1 MYRKTGIKKPSFLY
15 PFYQEMREKAMW
27 MEELPNG
34 KYKFFERYRDPYTEK
49 LKKVSVTM
57 EKKTPQARNQAALL
71 LQEKIKQ
78 KLNKKQ
84 VESITFEEI
93 YKLFYK
99 TWEQTVKES
108 TKHNCKSIDKKMK
121 EVIPPDTLLANLDRR
136 FLQEA
141 IDKVIKNNGY
151 IAAKKIR
158 HRLRGIFKY
167 AVQYSYIE
175 NNEVDYTTIPK
186 KPKTLEDLEK
196 KRNNFLTM
204 DEIKALVKVLNS
216 REYHQKYADMVIV
229 LALTGMRYGELSALQ
244 LKNIDFQNNKI
255 EITGNFDSVN
265 KIKTLPKTTNSIRT
279 IKASKTVMEAIQR
292 QIARLGERFKPLT
305 SDDYIFCF
313 EKWNQPTTIACF
325 IQILKKY
332 GKEAGIDKNLTSHI
346 FRHSH
351 ISFLAE
357 SGLPIKSIMDR
368 VGHSNAKITLEIYS
382 HTTQD
387 MEDKLVNKLDSI
399 F

>member
-1 MYRKTGIKKPSFLY
+1 
-15 PFYQEMREKAMW
+15 MW

-292 QIARLGERFKPLT
+292 QIARLSERFQPLT

-368 VGHSNAKITLEIYS
+368 VGHSNAKMTLEIYS

>member
-1 MYRKTGIKKPSFLY
+1 
-15 PFYQEMREKAMW
+15 MW

-175 NNEVDYTTIPK
+175 NNEADYTTIPQ

-292 QIARLGERFKPLT
+292 QIVRLSERFQPLT

-368 VGHSNAKITLEIYS
+368 VGHSNAKMTLEIYS

>member
-1 MYRKTGIKKPSFLY
+1 
-15 PFYQEMREKAMW
+15 MW
-27 MEELPNG
+27 MEELPTG
-34 KYKFFERYRDPYTEK
+34 KYKFFERYKDPYTEK

-71 LQEKIKQ
+71 LQEKIQ
-78 KLNKKQ
+78 KKLKTKQ

-99 TWEQTVKES
+99 SWSQTVKES

-121 EVIPPDTLLANLDRR
+121 EVIPSDTLLANLDRR

-141 IDKVIKNNGY
+141 IEKVIESNGH
-151 IAAKKIR
+151 IAAKKVR

-175 NNEVDYTTIPK
+175 NNEVDYTTIPQR
-186 KPKTLEDLEK
+186 PKTLEELEK
-196 KRNNFLTM
+196 KRNNFLTT
-204 DEIKALVKVLNS
+204 DEIKALVNVLNG
-216 REYHQKYADMVIV
+216 REYHQKYADMVLV
-229 LALTGMRYGELSALQ
+229 LSLTGMRYGELTALQ

-292 QIARLGERFKPLT
+292 QIARLSERFQPLS

-313 EKWNQPTTIACF
+313 ERWNQPTTISCF

-368 VGHSNAKITLEIYS
+368 VGHSNAKMTLEIYS

-387 MEDKLVNKLDSI
+387 MEDKLVDKLDSI

>member
-1 MYRKTGIKKPSFLY
+1 
-15 PFYQEMREKAMW
+15 MREKAMW

-49 LKKVSVTM
+49 LKKVSVTL
-57 EKKTPQARNQAALL
+57 EKKTPQARNQAAVL
-71 LQEKIKQ
+71 LQEKI
-78 KLNKKQ
+78 NKKIGTKQ

-99 TWEQTVKES
+99 SWSQTVKES

-121 EVIPPDTLLANLDRR
+121 EVIPSDTLLANLDRR

-141 IDKVIKNNGY
+141 IDKVIKTNGH

-175 NNEVDYTTIPK
+175 NNEADYTTIPQ

-292 QIARLGERFKPLT
+292 QIVRLSERFQPLT

-325 IQILKKY
+325 IHILKKY

-368 VGHSNAKITLEIYS
+368 VGHSNAKMTLEIYS

>member
-1 MYRKTGIKKPSFLY
+1 
-15 PFYQEMREKAMW
+15 MW

-34 KYKFFERYRDPYTEK
+34 KYKFFERYKDPYTEK

-57 EKKTPQARNQAALL
+57 EKKTPQARNQAAIL
-71 LQEKIKQ
+71 LQKKINK
-78 KLNKKQ
+78 KLSTKQ

-93 YKLFYK
+93 YNLFYK
-99 TWEQTVKES
+99 SWAQTVKES
-108 TKHNCKSIDKKMK
+108 TKHNCKSVDKTMK
-121 EVIPPDTLLANLDRR
+121 QVIPSDTLLANLDRR
-136 FLQEA
+136 FLQQA
-141 IDKVIKNNGY
+141 IEKVIESNGY
-151 IAAKKIR
+151 ITAKKVR

-167 AVQYSYIE
+167 AVQYSYID
-175 NNEVDYTTIPK
+175 NNEVDYTTIPQ
-186 KPKTLEDLEK
+186 KPKTLEELEK

-204 DEIKALVKVLNS
+204 QEIKALVDVLNR
-216 REYHQKYADMVIV
+216 REYHQKYADMVLV
-229 LALTGMRYGELSALQ
+229 LALTGMRYGELTALQ
-244 LKNIDFQNNKI
+244 LKNIDFENNKI
-255 EITGNFDSVN
+255 EISGNFDSVN

-279 IKASKTVMEAIQR
+279 IKVSKTVMEAIQR
-292 QIARLGERFKPLT
+292 QIVRLSERFQPLS

-313 EKWNQPTTIACF
+313 ERWNQPTTISCF

-332 GKEAGIDKNLTSHI
+332 GKQAKIEKNLSSHI

-368 VGHSNAKITLEIYS
+368 VGHSNAKMTLEIYS
-382 HTTQD
+382 HTTED
-387 MEDKLVNKLDSI
+387 MEDKLVNKLDTI

>member
-1 MYRKTGIKKPSFLY
+1 
-15 PFYQEMREKAMW
+15 MW

-34 KYKFFERYRDPYTEK
+34 KYKFFERYKDLYTEK

-57 EKKTPQARNQAALL
+57 EKKTPQARNQAAIL
-71 LQEKIKQ
+71 LQEKI
-78 KLNKKQ
+78 NKKISTKQ

-99 TWEQTVKES
+99 SWSQTVKES

-121 EVIPPDTLLANLDRR
+121 EVIPSDTLLANLDRR

-141 IDKVIKNNGY
+141 IEKVIETNGH
-151 IAAKKIR
+151 IAAKKVR

-175 NNEVDYTTIPK
+175 NNEVDYTTIPQR
-186 KPKTLEDLEK
+186 PKTLEELEK

-204 DEIKALVKVLNS
+204 DEIKTLVNVLNG
-216 REYHQKYADMVIV
+216 REYHQKYADMVLV
-229 LALTGMRYGELSALQ
+229 LSLTGMRYGELTALQ

-292 QIARLGERFKPLT
+292 QIARLSERFQPLS

-313 EKWNQPTTIACF
+313 ERWNQPTTISCF

-368 VGHSNAKITLEIYS
+368 VGHSNAKMTLEIYS

-387 MEDKLVNKLDSI
+387 MEDKLVDKLDSI

>member
-1 MYRKTGIKKPSFLY
+1 
-15 PFYQEMREKAMW
+15 MREKAMW

-175 NNEVDYTTIPK
+175 NNEADYTTIPQ

-292 QIARLGERFKPLT
+292 QIVRLSERFQPLT

-368 VGHSNAKITLEIYS
+368 VGHSNAKMTLEIYS

>member
-1 MYRKTGIKKPSFLY
+1 
-15 PFYQEMREKAMW
+15 MW

-34 KYKFFERYRDPYTEK
+34 KYKFFERYKDPYTEK

-57 EKKTPQARNQAALL
+57 EKKTSQARNQAALL
-71 LQEKIKQ
+71 LQEKIKE
-78 KLNKKQ
+78 KLKKKQ
-84 VESITFEEI
+84 VESVTFEEI

-99 TWEQTVKES
+99 SWEQTVKES

-121 EVIPPDTLLANLDRR
+121 EVIPSDTLLANLDRR

-141 IDKVIKNNGY
+141 IDKVIKTNGH

-175 NNEVDYTTIPK
+175 NNEVDYTTIPQ

-292 QIARLGERFKPLT
+292 QIARLSERFQPLT

-368 VGHSNAKITLEIYS
+368 VGHSNAKMTLEIYS

-387 MEDKLVNKLDSI
+387 MEDKLVNKLDNI

>member
-1 MYRKTGIKKPSFLY
+1 
-15 PFYQEMREKAMW
+15 MW
-27 MEELPNG
+27 MEEIPNG
-34 KYKFFERYRDPYTEK
+34 KYKFFERYKDPYTEK
-49 LKKVSVTM
+49 LKKVSVTL
-57 EKKTPQARNQAALL
+57 EKKTPQARNQAAVL
-71 LQEKIKQ
+71 LQEKI
-78 KLNKKQ
+78 NKKISTKQ

-99 TWEQTVKES
+99 SWSQTVKES
-108 TKHNCKSIDKKMK
+108 TKHNCKSIDKKVK

-141 IDKVIKNNGY
+141 IDKVIKTNGH

-175 NNEVDYTTIPK
+175 NNEVDYTTIPQ
-186 KPKTLEDLEK
+186 KPKTLEELEK

-204 DEIKALVKVLNS
+204 DEIKALVKVLNG
-216 REYHQKYADMVIV
+216 REYHRKYADMVLV
-229 LALTGMRYGELSALQ
+229 LSLTGMRYGELTALQ

-292 QIARLGERFKPLT
+292 QIARLSERFQPLS

-313 EKWNQPTTIACF
+313 ERWNQPTTIACF

-332 GKEAGIDKNLTSHI
+332 GKEAGIDKNLTRHI

-368 VGHSNAKITLEIYS
+368 VGHSNAKMTLEIYS

-387 MEDKLVNKLDSI
+387 MEDKLVDKLDSI

>member
-1 MYRKTGIKKPSFLY
+1 
-15 PFYQEMREKAMW
+15 MW

-49 LKKVSVTM
+49 LKKVSLTM
-57 EKKTPQARNQAALL
+57 EKKTPQARNQAALI

-99 TWEQTVKES
+99 SWEQTVKES

-121 EVIPPDTLLANLDRR
+121 EVIPSDTLLANLDRR

-141 IDKVIKNNGY
+141 IDKVIKSNGH

-175 NNEVDYTTIPK
+175 NNEVDYTTIPQ

-255 EITGNFDSVN
+255 EITGNFDSIN

-292 QIARLGERFKPLT
+292 QIVRLSERFQPLT

-325 IQILKKY
+325 IHILKKY

-368 VGHSNAKITLEIYS
+368 VGHSNAKMTLEIYS

>member
-1 MYRKTGIKKPSFLY
+1 
-15 PFYQEMREKAMW
+15 MW

-34 KYKFFERYRDPYTEK
+34 KYKFFERYKDPYTEK

-57 EKKTPQARNQAALL
+57 EKKTPQARNQAAIL
-71 LQEKIKQ
+71 LQEKINK
-78 KLNKKQ
+78 KLSTKQ

-93 YKLFYK
+93 YNLFYK
-99 TWEQTVKES
+99 SWAQTVKES
-108 TKHNCKSIDKKMK
+108 TKHNCKSVDKKMK
-121 EVIPPDTLLANLDRR
+121 EVIPSDTILANLDRR

-141 IDKVIKNNGY
+141 IEKIIESNGY
-151 IAAKKIR
+151 ITAKKVR
-158 HRLRGIFKY
+158 HRLRGIFNY

-175 NNEVDYTTIPK
+175 NNEVDYTTIPQ
-186 KPKTLEDLEK
+186 KPKTLEELEK

-204 DEIKALVKVLNS
+204 QEIKALIDVLNR
-216 REYHQKYADMVIV
+216 REYHQKYADMVLV
-229 LALTGMRYGELSALQ
+229 LALTGMRYGELTALQ
-244 LKNIDFQNNKI
+244 LKNIDFENNKI

-279 IKASKTVMEAIQR
+279 IKVSESVIEAIQR
-292 QIARLGERFKPLT
+292 QIVRLSERFQPLS

-313 EKWNQPTTIACF
+313 EKWNQPTTITCF

-332 GKEAGIDKNLTSHI
+332 GKQAKIEKNLSSHI

-368 VGHSNAKITLEIYS
+368 VGHSNAKMTLEIYS
-382 HTTQD
+382 HTTED
-387 MEDKLVNKLDSI
+387 MEDKLVNKLDTI

>member
-1 MYRKTGIKKPSFLY
+1 
-15 PFYQEMREKAMW
+15 MW
-27 MEELPNG
+27 MEELPTG
-34 KYKFFERYRDPYTEK
+34 KYKFFERYKDPYTEK

-99 TWEQTVKES
+99 TWSQTVKES

-121 EVIPPDTLLANLDRR
+121 EVIPSDTLLANLDRR

-141 IDKVIKNNGY
+141 IEKVIETNGH
-151 IAAKKIR
+151 IAAKKVR

-175 NNEVDYTTIPK
+175 NNEVDYTTIPQR
-186 KPKTLEDLEK
+186 PKTLEELEK

-204 DEIKALVKVLNS
+204 DEIKALVNVLNG
-216 REYHQKYADMVIV
+216 REYHQKYADMVLV
-229 LALTGMRYGELSALQ
+229 LSLTGMRYGELTALQ

-265 KIKTLPKTTNSIRT
+265 KIKTPPKTTNSIRT

-292 QIARLGERFKPLT
+292 QIARLSERFQPL
-305 SDDYIFCF
+305 SNDDYIFCF
-313 EKWNQPTTIACF
+313 ERWNQPTTISCF

-368 VGHSNAKITLEIYS
+368 VGHSNAKMTLEIYS

-387 MEDKLVNKLDSI
+387 MEDKLVDKLDSI

>member
-1 MYRKTGIKKPSFLY
+1 
-15 PFYQEMREKAMW
+15 MREKAMW

-141 IDKVIKNNGY
+141 IDKVIKTNGH

-175 NNEVDYTTIPK
+175 NNEVDYTTIPQ

-279 IKASKTVMEAIQR
+279 IKASKTVTEAIQR
-292 QIARLGERFKPLT
+292 QIARLSERFQPLT

-368 VGHSNAKITLEIYS
+368 VGHSNAKMTLEIYS

>member
-1 MYRKTGIKKPSFLY
+1 
-15 PFYQEMREKAMW
+15 MW
-27 MEELPNG
+27 MEELPTG
-34 KYKFFERYRDPYTEK
+34 KYKFFERYKDPYTEK

-99 TWEQTVKES
+99 SWSQTVKES

-121 EVIPPDTLLANLDRR
+121 EVIPSDTLLANLDRR

-141 IDKVIKNNGY
+141 IEKVIETNGH
-151 IAAKKIR
+151 IAAKKVR

-175 NNEVDYTTIPK
+175 NNEVDYTTIPQR
-186 KPKTLEDLEK
+186 PKTLEELEK
-196 KRNNFLTM
+196 KRNNFLTT
-204 DEIKALVKVLNS
+204 DEIKALVNVLNG
-216 REYHQKYADMVIV
+216 REYHQKYADMVLV
-229 LALTGMRYGELSALQ
+229 LSLTGMRYGELTALQ

-292 QIARLGERFKPLT
+292 QIARLSERFQPLS

-313 EKWNQPTTIACF
+313 ERWNQPTTISCF

-368 VGHSNAKITLEIYS
+368 VGHSNAKMTLEIYS

-387 MEDKLVNKLDSI
+387 MEDKLVDKLDS
-399 F
+399 FF

>member
-1 MYRKTGIKKPSFLY
+1 
-15 PFYQEMREKAMW
+15 MW
-27 MEELPNG
+27 MEELPTG
-34 KYKFFERYRDPYTEK
+34 KYKFFERYKDPYTEK

-57 EKKTPQARNQAALL
+57 EKKTSQARNQAALL
-71 LQEKIKQ
+71 LQEKIQK
-78 KLNKKQ
+78 KLNTKQ

-99 TWEQTVKES
+99 SWSQTVKES

-121 EVIPPDTLLANLDRR
+121 EVIPSDTLLANLDRR

-141 IDKVIKNNGY
+141 IEKVIETNGH
-151 IAAKKIR
+151 IAAKKVR

-175 NNEVDYTTIPK
+175 NNEVDYTTIPQR
-186 KPKTLEDLEK
+186 PKTLEELEK

-204 DEIKALVKVLNS
+204 DEIKTLVNVLNG
-216 REYHQKYADMVIV
+216 REYHQKYADMVLV
-229 LALTGMRYGELSALQ
+229 LSLTGMRYGELTALQ

-279 IKASKTVMEAIQR
+279 IKVSKTVMEAIQR
-292 QIARLGERFKPLT
+292 QIARLSERFQPLS

-313 EKWNQPTTIACF
+313 ERWNQPTTISCF

-368 VGHSNAKITLEIYS
+368 VGHSNAKMTLEIYS

-387 MEDKLVNKLDSI
+387 MEDKLVDKLDSI

>member
-1 MYRKTGIKKPSFLY
+1 
-15 PFYQEMREKAMW
+15 MW
-27 MEELPNG
+27 MEELPTG
-34 KYKFFERYRDPYTEK
+34 KYKFFERYKDPYTEK

-99 TWEQTVKES
+99 SWSQTVKES

-121 EVIPPDTLLANLDRR
+121 EVIPSDTLLANLDRR

-141 IDKVIKNNGY
+141 IEKVIETNGH
-151 IAAKKIR
+151 IAAKKVR

-175 NNEVDYTTIPK
+175 NNEVDYTTIPQ
-186 KPKTLEDLEK
+186 KPKTLEELEK

-204 DEIKALVKVLNS
+204 DEIKALVNVLNG
-216 REYHQKYADMVIV
+216 REYHQKYADMVLV
-229 LALTGMRYGELSALQ
+229 LSLTGMRYGELTALQ

-279 IKASKTVMEAIQR
+279 IKVSKTVMEAIQR
-292 QIARLGERFKPLT
+292 QIARLSERFQPL
-305 SDDYIFCF
+305 SNDDYIFCF
-313 EKWNQPTTIACF
+313 ERWNQPTTISCF
-325 IQILKKY
+325 IQVLKKY
-332 GKEAGIDKNLTSHI
+332 GKEAGIGKNLTSHI

-368 VGHSNAKITLEIYS
+368 VGHSNAKMTLEIYS

-387 MEDKLVNKLDSI
+387 MEDKLVDKLDSI

>member
-1 MYRKTGIKKPSFLY
+1 
-15 PFYQEMREKAMW
+15 MW

-34 KYKFFERYRDPYTEK
+34 KYKFFERYKDPYTEK

-57 EKKTPQARNQAALL
+57 EKKTPQARNQAAIL
-71 LQEKIKQ
+71 LQEKI
-78 KLNKKQ
+78 NKKISTKQ

-99 TWEQTVKES
+99 SWSQTVKES

-121 EVIPPDTLLANLDRR
+121 EVIPSDTLLANLDRR

-141 IDKVIKNNGY
+141 IEKVIETNGH
-151 IAAKKIR
+151 IAAKKVR

-175 NNEVDYTTIPK
+175 NNEVDYTTIPQR
-186 KPKTLEDLEK
+186 PKTLEELEK

-204 DEIKALVKVLNS
+204 DEIKTLVNVLNG
-216 REYHQKYADMVIV
+216 REYHQKYADMVLV
-229 LALTGMRYGELSALQ
+229 LSLTGMRYGELTALQ
-244 LKNIDFQNNKI
+244 LKNVDFQNNKI

-279 IKASKTVMEAIQR
+279 IKVSKTVMEAIQR
-292 QIARLGERFKPLT
+292 QIARLSERFQPLS

-313 EKWNQPTTIACF
+313 ERWNQPTTISCF

-368 VGHSNAKITLEIYS
+368 VGHSNAKMTLEIYS

-387 MEDKLVNKLDSI
+387 MEDKLVDKLDSI

>member
-1 MYRKTGIKKPSFLY
+1 MWI
-15 PFYQEMREKAMW
+15 EK
-27 MEELPNG
+27 LPNG
-34 KYKFFERYRDPYTEK
+34 KYKFFERYKDPYTEK

-57 EKKTPQARNQAALL
+57 EKKTPQAKNQAAIL
-71 LQEKIKQ
+71 LQEKIQK
-78 KLNKKQ
+78 KLNTKQ

-121 EVIPPDTLLANLDRR
+121 EVIPSDTLLANLDRR

-141 IDKVIKNNGY
+141 IDKVIKTNGH

-175 NNEVDYTTIPK
+175 NNEVDYTTIPQ

-204 DEIKALVKVLNS
+204 DEIKTLVNVLNG
-216 REYHQKYADMVIV
+216 REYHQKYADMVLV
-229 LALTGMRYGELSALQ
+229 LSLTGMRYGELTALQ

-292 QIARLGERFKPLT
+292 QIARLSERFQPLT

-332 GKEAGIDKNLTSHI
+332 GKEAEIDKNLTSHI

-368 VGHSNAKITLEIYS
+368 VGHSNAKMTLEIYS

-387 MEDKLVNKLDSI
+387 MEDKLVDKLDSI

>member
-1 MYRKTGIKKPSFLY
+1 
-15 PFYQEMREKAMW
+15 MW

-34 KYKFFERYRDPYTEK
+34 KYKFFERYKDPYTEK

-57 EKKTPQARNQAALL
+57 EKKTSQARNQAALL

-78 KLNKKQ
+78 KLNTKQ

-99 TWEQTVKES
+99 SWEQTVKES

-121 EVIPPDTLLANLDRR
+121 EVIPSDTLLANLDRR

-141 IDKVIKNNGY
+141 IDKVIKTNGH

-175 NNEVDYTTIPK
+175 NNEADYITIPQ

-292 QIARLGERFKPLT
+292 QIVRLSERFQPLT

-368 VGHSNAKITLEIYS
+368 VGHSNAKMTLEIYS

-387 MEDKLVNKLDSI
+387 MEDKLVDKLDSI

>member
-1 MYRKTGIKKPSFLY
+1 
-15 PFYQEMREKAMW
+15 MW

-34 KYKFFERYRDPYTEK
+34 KYKFFERYKDPYTEK

-57 EKKTPQARNQAALL
+57 EKKTSQARNQAALL
-71 LQEKIKQ
+71 LQEKIKE
-78 KLNKKQ
+78 KLKKKQ
-84 VESITFEEI
+84 VESVTFEEI

-99 TWEQTVKES
+99 SWEQTVKES

-121 EVIPPDTLLANLDRR
+121 EVIPSDTLLANLDRR

-141 IDKVIKNNGY
+141 IDKVIKTNGH

-175 NNEVDYTTIPK
+175 NNEVDYTTIPQ

-216 REYHQKYADMVIV
+216 QEYHQKYADMVIV

-292 QIARLGERFKPLT
+292 QIARLSKRFKPLT

-368 VGHSNAKITLEIYS
+368 VGHSNAKMTLEIYS

>member
-1 MYRKTGIKKPSFLY
+1 
-15 PFYQEMREKAMW
+15 MW

-34 KYKFFERYRDPYTEK
+34 KYKFFERYKDPYTEK

-57 EKKTPQARNQAALL
+57 EKKTPQARNQAAIL
-71 LQEKIKQ
+71 LQEKINK
-78 KLNKKQ
+78 KLSTKQ

-93 YKLFYK
+93 YNLFYK
-99 TWEQTVKES
+99 SWAQTVKES
-108 TKHNCKSIDKKMK
+108 TKHNCKSVDKKMK
-121 EVIPPDTLLANLDRR
+121 EVIPSDTILANLDRR

-141 IDKVIKNNGY
+141 IEKIIESNGY
-151 IAAKKIR
+151 ITAKKVR
-158 HRLRGIFKY
+158 HRLRGIFNY

-175 NNEVDYTTIPK
+175 NNEVDYTTIPQ
-186 KPKTLEDLEK
+186 KPKTLEELEK

-204 DEIKALVKVLNS
+204 QEIKALVDVLNR
-216 REYHQKYADMVIV
+216 REYHQKYADMVLV
-229 LALTGMRYGELSALQ
+229 LTLTGMRYGELTALQ
-244 LKNIDFQNNKI
+244 LKNIDFENNKI

-279 IKASKTVMEAIQR
+279 IKVSESVIEAIQR
-292 QIARLGERFKPLT
+292 QIVRLSERFQPLS

-332 GKEAGIDKNLTSHI
+332 EKQAKIKKTLSSHI

-368 VGHSNAKITLEIYS
+368 VGHSNAKMTLEIYS
-382 HTTQD
+382 HTTED
-387 MEDKLVNKLDSI
+387 MEDKLVNKLDTI

>member
-1 MYRKTGIKKPSFLY
+1 
-15 PFYQEMREKAMW
+15 MW
-27 MEELPNG
+27 MEELPTG
-34 KYKFFERYRDPYTEK
+34 KYKFFERYKDPYTEK

-99 TWEQTVKES
+99 SWSQTVKES

-121 EVIPPDTLLANLDRR
+121 EVIPSDTLLANLDRR

-141 IDKVIKNNGY
+141 IEKVIETNGH
-151 IAAKKIR
+151 IAAKKVR

-175 NNEVDYTTIPK
+175 NNEVDYTTIPQR
-186 KPKTLEDLEK
+186 PKTLEELEK

-204 DEIKALVKVLNS
+204 DEIKTLVNVLNG
-216 REYHQKYADMVIV
+216 REYHQKYADMVLV
-229 LALTGMRYGELSALQ
+229 LSLTGMRYGELTALQ

-292 QIARLGERFKPLT
+292 QIARLSERFQPL
-305 SDDYIFCF
+305 SNDDYIFCF
-313 EKWNQPTTIACF
+313 ERWNQPTTISCF

-368 VGHSNAKITLEIYS
+368 VGHSNAKMTLEIYS

-387 MEDKLVNKLDSI
+387 MEDKLVDKLDSI

>member
-1 MYRKTGIKKPSFLY
+1 
-15 PFYQEMREKAMW
+15 MW
-27 MEELPNG
+27 MEELPTG
-34 KYKFFERYRDPYTEK
+34 KYKFFERYKDPYTEK

-57 EKKTPQARNQAALL
+57 EKKTPQAKNQAALL

-99 TWEQTVKES
+99 SWSQTVKES

-121 EVIPPDTLLANLDRR
+121 EVIPSDTLLANLDRR

-141 IDKVIKNNGY
+141 IEKVIETNGH
-151 IAAKKIR
+151 IAAKKVR

-175 NNEVDYTTIPK
+175 NNEVDYTTIPQR
-186 KPKTLEDLEK
+186 PKTLEELEK

-204 DEIKALVKVLNS
+204 DEIKALVNVLNG
-216 REYHQKYADMVIV
+216 REYHQKYADMVLV
-229 LALTGMRYGELSALQ
+229 LSLTGMRYGELTALQ

-292 QIARLGERFKPLT
+292 QIARLSERFQPL
-305 SDDYIFCF
+305 SNDDYIFCF
-313 EKWNQPTTIACF
+313 ERWNQPTTISCF

-368 VGHSNAKITLEIYS
+368 VGHSNAKMTLETYS

-387 MEDKLVNKLDSI
+387 MEDKLVDKLDSI

>member
-1 MYRKTGIKKPSFLY
+1 
-15 PFYQEMREKAMW
+15 MW
-27 MEELPNG
+27 MEESPNG
-34 KYKFFERYRDPYTEK
+34 KYKFFERYKDPYTEK

-71 LQEKIKQ
+71 LQEKIQK
-78 KLNKKQ
+78 KLNTKQ

-99 TWEQTVKES
+99 SWSQTVKES

-121 EVIPPDTLLANLDRR
+121 EVIPSDTLLANLDRR

-141 IDKVIKNNGY
+141 IEKVIETNGH
-151 IAAKKIR
+151 IAAKKVR

-175 NNEVDYTTIPK
+175 NNEVDYTTIPQR
-186 KPKTLEDLEK
+186 PKTLEELEK

-204 DEIKALVKVLNS
+204 DEIKTLVNVLNG
-216 REYHQKYADMVIV
+216 REYHQKYADMVLV
-229 LALTGMRYGELSALQ
+229 LSLTGMRYGELTALQ
-244 LKNIDFQNNKI
+244 LKNVDFENNKI

-279 IKASKTVMEAIQR
+279 IKVSKTVMEAIQR
-292 QIARLGERFKPLT
+292 QIARLSERFQPLS

-313 EKWNQPTTIACF
+313 ERWNQPTTISCF

-368 VGHSNAKITLEIYS
+368 VGHSNAKMTLEIYS

-387 MEDKLVNKLDSI
+387 MEDKLVDKLDSI

>member
-1 MYRKTGIKKPSFLY
+1 
-15 PFYQEMREKAMW
+15 MW

-34 KYKFFERYRDPYTEK
+34 KYKFFERYKDPYTEK

-71 LQEKIKQ
+71 LQEKIQK
-78 KLNKKQ
+78 KLNTKQ

-99 TWEQTVKES
+99 SWSQTVKES

-121 EVIPPDTLLANLDRR
+121 EVIPSDTLLANLDRR

-141 IDKVIKNNGY
+141 IEKVIETNGH
-151 IAAKKIR
+151 IAAKKVR

-175 NNEVDYTTIPK
+175 NNEVDYTTIPQR
-186 KPKTLEDLEK
+186 PKTLEELEK

-204 DEIKALVKVLNS
+204 DEIKALVNVLNG
-216 REYHQKYADMVIV
+216 REYHQKYADMVLV
-229 LALTGMRYGELSALQ
+229 LSLTGMRYGELTALQ

-279 IKASKTVMEAIQR
+279 IKASKIVMEAIQR
-292 QIARLGERFKPLT
+292 QIARLSERFQPL
-305 SDDYIFCF
+305 SNDDYIFCF
-313 EKWNQPTTIACF
+313 ERWNQPTTISCF

-368 VGHSNAKITLEIYS
+368 VGHSNAKMTLEIYS

-387 MEDKLVNKLDSI
+387 MEDKLVDKLDSI

>member
-1 MYRKTGIKKPSFLY
+1 
-15 PFYQEMREKAMW
+15 MW
-27 MEELPNG
+27 MEELPTG
-34 KYKFFERYRDPYTEK
+34 KYKFFERYKDPYTEK

-99 TWEQTVKES
+99 SWSQTVKES

-121 EVIPPDTLLANLDRR
+121 EVIPSDTLLANLDRR

-141 IDKVIKNNGY
+141 IEKVIETNGH
-151 IAAKKIR
+151 IAAKKVR

-175 NNEVDYTTIPK
+175 NNEVDYTTIPQR
-186 KPKTLEDLEK
+186 PKTLEELEK

-204 DEIKALVKVLNS
+204 DEIKALVNVLNG
-216 REYHQKYADMVIV
+216 REYHQKYADMVLV
-229 LALTGMRYGELSALQ
+229 LSLTGMRYGELTALQ

-292 QIARLGERFKPLT
+292 QIARLSERFQPL
-305 SDDYIFCF
+305 SNDDYIFCF
-313 EKWNQPTTIACF
+313 ERWNQPTTISCF
-325 IQILKKY
+325 IQVLKKY

-368 VGHSNAKITLEIYS
+368 VGHSNAKMTLEIYS

-387 MEDKLVNKLDSI
+387 MEDKLVDKLDSI

>member
-1 MYRKTGIKKPSFLY
+1 
-15 PFYQEMREKAMW
+15 MW
-27 MEELPNG
+27 MEELPTG
-34 KYKFFERYRDPYTEK
+34 KYKFFERYKDPYTEK

-99 TWEQTVKES
+99 SWSQTVKES

-121 EVIPPDTLLANLDRR
+121 EVIPSDTLLANLDRR

-141 IDKVIKNNGY
+141 IDKVIKTNGH

-175 NNEVDYTTIPK
+175 NNEVDYTTIPQ

-216 REYHQKYADMVIV
+216 QEYHQKYADMVIV

-279 IKASKTVMEAIQR
+279 IKASKTIMEAIQR
-292 QIARLGERFKPLT
+292 QIARLSKRFKPLT

-368 VGHSNAKITLEIYS
+368 VGHSNAKMTLEIYS

>member
-1 MYRKTGIKKPSFLY
+1 
-15 PFYQEMREKAMW
+15 MW
-27 MEELPNG
+27 MEELPTG
-34 KYKFFERYRDPYTEK
+34 KYKFFERYKDPYTEK
-49 LKKVSVTM
+49 LKKVSVTL

-71 LQEKIKQ
+71 LQEKIQK
-78 KLNKKQ
+78 KLNTKQ

-99 TWEQTVKES
+99 SWSQTVKES

-141 IDKVIKNNGY
+141 IDKVIKTNGH

-175 NNEVDYTTIPK
+175 NNEVDYTTIPQ

-368 VGHSNAKITLEIYS
+368 VGHSNAKMTLEIYS

>member
-1 MYRKTGIKKPSFLY
+1 
-15 PFYQEMREKAMW
+15 MW

-34 KYKFFERYRDPYTEK
+34 KYKFFERYKDPYTEK

-57 EKKTPQARNQAALL
+57 EKKTSQARNQAALL

-78 KLNKKQ
+78 KLNTKQ

-99 TWEQTVKES
+99 SWEQTVKES

-121 EVIPPDTLLANLDRR
+121 EVIPSDTLLANLDRR

-141 IDKVIKNNGY
+141 IDKVIKTNGH

-175 NNEVDYTTIPK
+175 NNEVDYTTIPQ

>member
-1 MYRKTGIKKPSFLY
+1 
-15 PFYQEMREKAMW
+15 MW

-34 KYKFFERYRDPYTEK
+34 KYKFFERYKDPYTEK

-57 EKKTPQARNQAALL
+57 EKKTPQAKNQAALL
-71 LQEKIKQ
+71 LQEKIKE
-78 KLNKKQ
+78 KLNTKQ

-99 TWEQTVKES
+99 SWEQTVKES

-121 EVIPPDTLLANLDRR
+121 EVIPSDTLLANLDRR

-141 IDKVIKNNGY
+141 IDKVIKTNGH

-175 NNEVDYTTIPK
+175 NNEVDYTTIPQ

-229 LALTGMRYGELSALQ
+229 LSLTGMRYGELSALQ

-255 EITGNFDSVN
+255 EITGNFDSIN

-292 QIARLGERFKPLT
+292 QIARLSERFQPLT
-305 SDDYIFCF
+305 SNDYIFCF

-368 VGHSNAKITLEIYS
+368 VGHSNAKMTLEIYS

>member
-1 MYRKTGIKKPSFLY
+1 
-15 PFYQEMREKAMW
+15 MW
-27 MEELPNG
+27 MEELPTG
-34 KYKFFERYRDPYTEK
+34 KYKFFERFKDPYTEK
-49 LKKVSVTM
+49 LRKVSVTM

-99 TWEQTVKES
+99 SWEQTVKES

-121 EVIPPDTLLANLDRR
+121 EVIPSDTLLANLDRR

-141 IDKVIKNNGY
+141 IDKVIKTNGH

-175 NNEVDYTTIPK
+175 NNEVDYTSIPQ

-204 DEIKALVKVLNS
+204 DEIKTLVNVLNG
-216 REYHQKYADMVIV
+216 REYHQKYADMVLV
-229 LALTGMRYGELSALQ
+229 LSLTGMRYGELTALQ

-292 QIARLGERFKPLT
+292 QIARLSERFQPLS

-368 VGHSNAKITLEIYS
+368 VGHSNAKMTLEIYS

-387 MEDKLVNKLDSI
+387 MEDKLVDKLDSI

>member
-1 MYRKTGIKKPSFLY
+1 
-15 PFYQEMREKAMW
+15 MW
-27 MEELPNG
+27 MEELPTG
-34 KYKFFERYRDPYTEK
+34 KYKFFERYKDPYTEK

-99 TWEQTVKES
+99 SWSQTVKES

-121 EVIPPDTLLANLDRR
+121 EVIPSDTLLANLDRR

-141 IDKVIKNNGY
+141 IEKVIESNGH
-151 IAAKKIR
+151 IAAKKVR

-175 NNEVDYTTIPK
+175 NNEVDYTTIPQR
-186 KPKTLEDLEK
+186 PKTLEELEK

-204 DEIKALVKVLNS
+204 DEIKALVNVLNG
-216 REYHQKYADMVIV
+216 REYHQKYADMVLV
-229 LALTGMRYGELSALQ
+229 LSLTGMRYGELTALQ
-244 LKNIDFQNNKI
+244 LKNIDFQNSKI

-292 QIARLGERFKPLT
+292 QIARLSERFQPL
-305 SDDYIFCF
+305 SNDDYIFCF
-313 EKWNQPTTIACF
+313 ERWNQPTTISCF
-325 IQILKKY
+325 IQVLKKY

-368 VGHSNAKITLEIYS
+368 VGHSNAKMTLEIYS

-387 MEDKLVNKLDSI
+387 MEDKLVDKLDSI

>member
-1 MYRKTGIKKPSFLY
+1 
-15 PFYQEMREKAMW
+15 MW
-27 MEELPNG
+27 MEELPNE
-34 KYKFFERYRDPYTEK
+34 KYKFFERYKDPYTEK

-141 IDKVIKNNGY
+141 IDKVIKTNGR

-175 NNEVDYTTIPK
+175 NNEVDYTTIPQ

-216 REYHQKYADMVIV
+216 REYHQKYADMVLV
-229 LALTGMRYGELSALQ
+229 LSLTGMRYGELTALQ

-292 QIARLGERFKPLT
+292 QIARLSERFQPLS

-368 VGHSNAKITLEIYS
+368 VGHSNAKMTLEIYS

-387 MEDKLVNKLDSI
+387 MEDKLVDKLDSI